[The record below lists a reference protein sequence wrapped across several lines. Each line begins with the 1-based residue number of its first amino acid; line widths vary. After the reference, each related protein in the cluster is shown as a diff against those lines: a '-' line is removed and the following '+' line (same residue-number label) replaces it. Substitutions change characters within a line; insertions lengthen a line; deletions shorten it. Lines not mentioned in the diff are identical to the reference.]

1 MNPWL
6 GINLAIRTDEELSDL
21 GLRAER
27 MGFQELSDA
36 YFMELT
42 RRDVTVPQRRAAA

>member
-6 GINLAIRTDEELSDL
+6 GINLAIRTDDELRDL

-42 RRDVTVPQRRAAA
+42 RRDVTVPQRQAA

>member
-1 MNPWL
+1 MNL
-6 GINLAIRTDEELSDL
+6 STFTDEELTDL

-27 MGFQELSDA
+27 MGFQELADA

-42 RRDVTVPQRRAAA
+42 RRDVTVPQRQAA